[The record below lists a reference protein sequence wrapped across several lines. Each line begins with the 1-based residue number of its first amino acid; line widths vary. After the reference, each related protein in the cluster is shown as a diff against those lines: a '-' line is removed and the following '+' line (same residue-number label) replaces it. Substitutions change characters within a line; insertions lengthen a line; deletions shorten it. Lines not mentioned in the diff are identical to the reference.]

1 LKRTQAYSVAAV
13 VLGLILV
20 LVPIVALSQIN
31 QASNGALTQ
40 SAREGLKEL
49 EGSRVDNSSFA
60 SVEPSYEL
68 QLLAV
73 CFVVVFVV
81 YVLVK
86 RRMTPHDYGWIRP
99 APY

>member
-1 LKRTQAYSVAAV
+1 M
-13 VLGLILV
+13 
-20 LVPIVALSQIN
+20 LVPIAALSQIN

-49 EGSRVDNSSFA
+49 EGSRVDGSGYA

>member
-1 LKRTQAYSVAAV
+1 MKRKQAYSVAAV

>member
-1 LKRTQAYSVAAV
+1 MKRTQAYSVAAV